1 MGGSNGMFD
10 PGNVNVAAPYT
21 ISGRS
26 GALTGRAANDFVA
39 TLVQFGMADPRTPGA
54 IVPTPI
60 RVSQVRMKYTQSAT
74 APTIGIAFELLK
86 GTKGAQSTGGASHT
100 AQRRKTTG
108 YPAIALTETSLHVST
123 TGAIDVTGA
132 PPVGFVANDD
142 TGPLD
147 MMALGGGT
155 GFEGSESIWRPDD
168 LCGITLEAGECLA
181 IRLLTAQAGTG
192 IFFCAFDFLR

>member
-1 MGGSNGMFD
+1 MFE

-21 ISGRS
+21 IAGRS
-26 GALTGRAANDFVA
+26 GALAGRAANDFVA
-39 TLVQFGMADPRTPGA
+39 TLVQFGMLVTDNSAVQRLVA
-54 IVPTPI
+54 TPI
-60 RVSQVRMKYTQSAT
+60 RISQVRMKYAQSAT

-147 MMALGGGT
+147 MMTLGGGT
-155 GFEGSESIWRPDD
+155 AFGGSESIWTPSD
-168 LCGITLEAGECLA
+168 LCPVTLEAGECLA
-181 IRLLTAQAGTG
+181 IRLLTAQTGTG
-192 IFFCAFDFLR
+192 IFFCGFDFLR